1 MTRRESYLRCVRKE
15 WAQDQ
20 ALRRAGVTCIF
31 VEAEPRCA
39 MRFGLTQPERR
50 AAWAGFGEEPVAEEV
65 PVTTAVLQPGPAVP
79 AVLVG
84 ISMGGLALLIGSFV
98 SAAFTRD
105 LGHGALV
112 ALGPSIIAGVLAAHV
127 HRTDPALSAKI
138 ISTTTGMRVKPVVVQ
153 QPAATVTTGE

>member
-1 MTRRESYLRCVRKE
+1 
-15 WAQDQ
+15 
-20 ALRRAGVTCIF
+20 
-31 VEAEPRCA
+31 
-39 MRFGLTQPERR
+39 MRFGLTQAERQ
-50 AAWAGFGEEPVAEEV
+50 AAWSGFGEEPVIEEV
-65 PVTTAVLQPGPAVP
+65 PVTTAALQPGPPIP
-79 AVLVG
+79 AALVG
-84 ISMGGLALLIGSFV
+84 ISMGGLALLVGSFV

-153 QPAATVTTGE
+153 QPGD